1 MAAPAHQYRC
11 QSLGREMSLL
21 AAGYPG
27 LGQLGVRQIELGLE
41 RGLEPVVWDLALVW
55 LAVFTTSFSG
65 LPLGRST
72 CCWLP
77 LPQALYVL
85 SRVCL
90 LSR

>member
-1 MAAPAHQYRC
+1 
-11 QSLGREMSLL
+11 MSLL

-27 LGQLGVRQIELGLE
+27 LGQLGVRQMQLGLE
-41 RGLEPVVWDLALVW
+41 RGLEPVVWELALVW
-55 LAVFTTSFSG
+55 LAVFTTSMFSG
-65 LPLGRST
+65 LPLGRSV

-85 SRVCL
+85 GRVCP